1 MKKFTLL
8 LTAAALSAGVAFAQE
23 EQAAAAAAAAT
34 DAAASAAQQTQQIK
48 GTFWHSGN
56 LWIVAEHLNTGNQ
69 RPDTWEQKGKRS
81 AIGNVFFKVA
91 DTEMQKNNS
100 AQSRHYNLKGS
111 NNQGREHNSGKSGRE
126 QIHQMNHTAC
136 NHQSSH

>member
-1 MKKFTLL
+1 MN
-8 LTAAALSAGVAFAQE
+8 AAAHEDRQLIEENAAISPAVMVSPNSAAHMPKALIQRTPLIKSTSLKMRALTHQE
-23 EQAAAAAAAAT
+23 EGE
-34 DAAASAAQQTQQIK
+34 AQQTQQIK

-69 RPDTWEQKGKRS
+69 CPDKWEQKGKRS

-100 AQSRHYNLKGS
+100 A
-111 NNQGREHNSGKSGRE
+111 
-126 QIHQMNHTAC
+126 
-136 NHQSSH
+136 